1 MALALDQQV
10 GLHPLASY
18 NFRVSRAG
26 QTLRFAKVTG
36 LQREFKS
43 VTYRDGLSF
52 LDGERI
58 TRYAVQTYSSI
69 TLEQGVVQGDGD
81 LRAWL
86 EADELQT
93 MEVQLCD
100 ASGVPVLAWRVARS
114 LPVKITAP
122 NFDARSNEV
131 AIEVIE
137 VKVSGITPVSLA

>member
-1 MALALDQQV
+1 MALAADQQAR
-10 GLHPLASY
+10 LHPLASY

-26 QTLRFAKVTG
+26 QTLRFAKVSG

-58 TRYAVQTYSSI
+58 SRYSLQTFSSI

-93 MEVQLCD
+93 MEVQLCA
-100 ASGVPVLAWRVARS
+100 ASGAPVLAWRVARS

-131 AIEVIE
+131 AVEVIE
-137 VKVSGITPVSLA
+137 VKAAGITIVPLS

>member
-1 MALALDQQV
+1 MALAADQQAR
-10 GLHPLASY
+10 LHPLVAY

-26 QTLRFAKVTG
+26 QTLRFAKVSG
-36 LQREFKS
+36 LQREYKT

-58 TRYAVQTYSSI
+58 NRFTSTAFASI
-69 TLEQGVVQGDGD
+69 TLEQGVVQGDDD
-81 LRAWL
+81 LHAWL
-86 EADELQT
+86 EADDLQG

-100 ASGVPVLAWRVARS
+100 AAGAPVLAWRVARC

-131 AIEVIE
+131 AVEVVE
-137 VKVSGITPVSLA
+137 LKAAGITIVPLD